1 MKAKDNDKGSYDPVP
16 EQVHLGICV
25 GVIDLGTQHN
35 FKFNKYERKCLL
47 SFELPEER
55 TEFDVDG
62 ETIDAP
68 RFMSRRFTLSLGSN
82 SHLRKF
88 LRTWR
93 GRDFTPT
100 ELEGFEMKNLLKV
113 GANIQV
119 LHDTGKDGTIYA
131 NIDSAAQL
139 HKTQKVGDPETD
151 PTYFTFDDVGTLE
164 EVDAATES
172 MPEWIQKLVQK
183 SVEYNDL
190 AKASTPP
197 EAEAGTAAPNVGAS
211 EPDDDIPF

>member
-16 EQVHLGICV
+16 EDVHLGICV

-35 FKFNKYERKCLL
+35 FKFSKYERKCLL

-55 TEFDVDG
+55 TEVEVDG

-93 GRDFTPT
+93 GRDFTPE
-100 ELEGFEMKNLLKV
+100 ELKGFEMKALLGV
-113 GANIQV
+113 GANVQV
-119 LHDTGKDGTIYA
+119 LHDTGKDGTVYA
-131 NIDSAAQL
+131 NIDSAAKL
-139 HKTQKVGDPETD
+139 HKTQTIGESETGLI
-151 PTYFTFDDVGTLE
+151 YFTFDDISDLK
-164 EVDAATES
+164 EVDDAIDE
-172 MPEWIQKLVQK
+172 MPEWIQKLIQK

-197 EAEAGTAAPNVGAS
+197 EAEAGTAPGAS
-211 EPDDDIPF
+211 EPDDEIPF

>member
-16 EQVHLGICV
+16 EDVHLGICV
-25 GVIDLGTQHN
+25 SVIDLGTQHN

-47 SFELPEER
+47 TFELPEER
-55 TEFDVDG
+55 MEFDQDG

-93 GRDFTPT
+93 GRDFTPE
-100 ELEGFEMKNLLKV
+100 ELEGFEMKTLLGA

-119 LHDTGKDGTIYA
+119 LHDAGKDGTIYA
-131 NIDSAAQL
+131 NIDSAAKL
-139 HKTQKVGDPETD
+139 HKGQKVGEPETD
-151 PTYFTFDDVGTLE
+151 LIYFTFDDVESIGQADSEIE
-164 EVDAATES
+164 E
-172 MPEWIQKLVQK
+172 MYEWIQKLVMK
-183 SVEYNDL
+183 SVEYSDL
-190 AKASTPP
+190 AKSAAPP
-197 EAEAGTAAPNVGAS
+197 EVEAGTAGVPDD
-211 EPDDDIPF
+211 DDDIPF